1 MGSREKGKPKYPLV
15 KSFSFACQGI
25 LEAVR
30 TERNIQIHVVAMLV
44 VVFFGWYFSLNG
56 MEWLFIL
63 AAIAGTI
70 ALELVNSAIERV
82 VDLVTDQI
90 HPLAKQAKDIA
101 AGAVFI
107 YAIFS
112 IIVGLII
119 FLPKLGMM

>member
-1 MGSREKGKPKYPLV
+1 MGSREKAKPKYPLM

-25 LEAVR
+25 LESVR
-30 TERNIQIHVVAMLV
+30 TERNIQIHVVLTV
-44 VVFFGWYFSLNG
+44 VIITFGWYFSLNG

-107 YAIFS
+107 YRS
-112 IIVGLII
+112 EERRVGKEC
-119 FLPKLGMM
+119 PV